1 MVGTTLKIEVIM
13 SKKKVIDETVEQA
26 VETSE
31 NFAEELAKQEE
42 NTTASE
48 PVSKQPE
55 QVIVKKGGTG
65 IALLALLVAL
75 GIGGAGYY
83 FGSQKLVE
91 VENQLQQLAQK
102 ASQQA
107 PLEQASFDK
116 EKAQINELATAYEK
130 AQARIAQLEQEQSSY
145 SNQIVGLQSQ
155 IQRLGN
161 NAPQVDSSAWV
172 LSDANFL
179 LNNAVRKLVVDTD
192 VETAKS
198 LLLEAD
204 SVLSKIANPQITLV
218 RNAIKA
224 DLVSLNNVNQVD
236 QNALMQRLTTLANS
250 LDDLPM
256 VDNDV
261 QENQGSENVSDSID
275 DWQQN
280 IEKTANSFLDKFIRV
295 SDKNKAEEKV
305 FIAPNQEVYLRENIR
320 LRLQIAILAIPRQQN
335 ELYKKSL
342 DAVSTWIR
350 SYFDTQNENVKNF
363 LKSLDELSEQT
374 IYIDV
379 PEKLQSVAVLN
390 DILKKEPQKVEK
402 IEIKEE
408 KALVEPAVEAPKAEE
423 VATPTDKPAEA
434 PAAEQQ

>member
-1 MVGTTLKIEVIM
+1 M

-42 NTTASE
+42 NTAASE

-83 FGSQKLVE
+83 LGSQKLVD

-102 ASQQA
+102 VSQQA
-107 PLEQASFDK
+107 PLEQVSFDK
-116 EKAQINELATAYEK
+116 EKAQISELSLAYEK
-130 AQARIAQLEQEQSSY
+130 AQARIVQLEQEQSSY

-179 LNNAVRKLVVDTD
+179 LNNAIRKLVVDTD

-204 SVLSKIANPQITLV
+204 SVLSKTANPQIALV

-379 PEKLQSVAVLN
+379 PEKLQSIAVLN

-423 VATPTDKPAEA
+423 VATPTDKPAEV
-434 PAAEQQ
+434 PAAAQQ

>member
-1 MVGTTLKIEVIM
+1 M

-256 VDNDV
+256 VDNDA
-261 QENQGSENVSDSID
+261 QENQSSENVSDSID

-295 SDKNKAEEKV
+295 SDKNKAEEKA

-342 DAVSTWIR
+342 DVVSTWIR

-408 KALVEPAVEAPKAEE
+408 KALVEPTVEAPKAEE

-434 PAAEQQ
+434 PAAVQQ

>member
-1 MVGTTLKIEVIM
+1 M

-408 KALVEPAVEAPKAEE
+408 KALVEPTVEAPKAED
-423 VATPTDKPAEA
+423 VAAPTDKPAEA
-434 PAAEQQ
+434 PAAVQQ

>member
-1 MVGTTLKIEVIM
+1 M

-42 NTTASE
+42 NTAASE

-83 FGSQKLVE
+83 FGSQKLVD

-107 PLEQASFDK
+107 LLEQASFDK
-116 EKAQINELATAYEK
+116 EKAQISELTTAYEK

-256 VDNDV
+256 VDNDI

-408 KALVEPAVEAPKAEE
+408 KALVEPAVEGPKAEE
-423 VATPTDKPAEA
+423 VATPTDKPAEV
-434 PAAEQQ
+434 PAAAQQ